1 MTSAA
6 GRRPKSLSRRFAALA
21 VVVALA
27 VAGWSAAW
35 WWLADRAEREI
46 AAGITRAAAGG
57 VAVRCAPRSIAGYPF
72 RIEVRCGDAGLSL
85 AGGQTLS
92 AAGLV
97 AVALAY
103 DPRRMI
109 FELDGPLAAAAPG
122 EPAVGLSWETAR
134 ASVRLASPALQA
146 LDVSVAAPALALDGT
161 AAGSARLVEV
171 HARRDPQPGAGSDVA
186 VTIEGAVATDV
197 VVAGRSLPPLDVAVV
212 ATLADGGAILAGRGL
227 LAGEVPEDGLP
238 ITIVGARFGDGAVT
252 LDVTGA
258 VTLRPDGRLD
268 GAIEAGIADPAA
280 LAPFLAR
287 FLPEGD
293 PLPQAIASAA
303 QALGGPGRDGRGRRL
318 PLTLDAGRVSIG
330 FVPLGRIP
338 PLPLPGR

>member
-6 GRRPKSLSRRFAALA
+6 GHRPKSIRLRFAALA
-21 VVVALA
+21 AVVVIV

-35 WWLADRAEREI
+35 WWLAERAEREI
-46 AAGITRAAAGG
+46 TVGLARAAADG
-57 VAVRCAPRSIAGYPF
+57 VTARCAPREIAGYPF
-72 RIEVRCGDAGLSL
+72 RIEVRCGDAGVTFP
-85 AGGQTLS
+85 GGETLS
-92 AAGLV
+92 APGLV

-122 EPAVGLSWETAR
+122 EPALGLSWETAR
-134 ASVRLASPALQA
+134 ASVRFASPALEA
-146 LDVSVAAPALALDGT
+146 LDVSIAAPAFTLDGA
-161 AAGSARLVEV
+161 AAGSAGLVEV
-171 HARRDPQPGAGSDVA
+171 HARRDPQPGTGSDVA
-186 VTIEGAVATDV
+186 VTIEGAVATEAV
-197 VVAGRSLPPLDVAVV
+197 AAGRTLPPLDAAVV
-212 ATLADGGAILAGRGL
+212 ATLADDGAILAGRGL
-227 LAGEVPEDGLP
+227 LVGEVPEDGLP
-238 ITIVGARFGDGAVT
+238 ITIVGARLGDGSVA
-252 LDVTGA
+252 LDITGA

-268 GAIEAGIADPAA
+268 GTIEAGIDDPAA

-303 QALGGPGRDGRGRRL
+303 QALAGPGKDGRGRRL

-338 PLPLPGR
+338 RLSLPER